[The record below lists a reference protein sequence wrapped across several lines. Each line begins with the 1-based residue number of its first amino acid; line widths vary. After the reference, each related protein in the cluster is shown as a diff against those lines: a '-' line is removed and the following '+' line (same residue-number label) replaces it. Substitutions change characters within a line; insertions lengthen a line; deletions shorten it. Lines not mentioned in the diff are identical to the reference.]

1 MIWPGRYDITIPQ
14 RGTFRKRMRLK
25 AGGLPLDATGYEL
38 VAQVWD
44 RRRTTK
50 LAECVTNWL
59 DRETGLFELVIQYPV
74 TRVITQDGQWDLM
87 VIEPGGDRYY
97 WLEGT
102 AYLDRNYS
110 EPVPAPVEEP

>member
-1 MIWPGRYDITIPQ
+1 MIRPARRDITIPQ
-14 RGTFRKRMRLK
+14 RGTYRQQMRLK
-25 AGGLPLDATGYEL
+25 TAGQPLNATGYQL

-44 RRRTTK
+44 RRRTVK
-50 LAECVTNWL
+50 LADGVITWINQA
-59 DRETGLFELVIQYPV
+59 TGLFELAIQYPV
-74 TRVITQDGQWDLM
+74 TRLITQDGEWDLM

-110 EPVPAPVEEP
+110 EPVTP